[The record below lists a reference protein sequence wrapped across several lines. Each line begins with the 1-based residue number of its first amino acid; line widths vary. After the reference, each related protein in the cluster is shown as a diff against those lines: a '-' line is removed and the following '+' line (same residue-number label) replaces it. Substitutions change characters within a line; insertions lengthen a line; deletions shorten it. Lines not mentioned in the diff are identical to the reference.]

1 MKKMTTKIKESLTNN
16 FSLKIIAIII
26 AAIVWLVVV
35 NVNDPEK
42 TIMIYSIPVTVVDEE
57 AVTDMDMVYSVTSGS
72 YVNITVSGKRSVLN
86 GLSAGDF
93 VATAS
98 LKELSKVNAVP
109 IEVTTKEAYLSN
121 KVSIEKQSEHSMI
134 VELENMEVDTFDIT
148 VEYKGNAAAGF
159 VPGTYTLSQPTV
171 DVQAPVSILDKID
184 KVVAVCKLDGNE
196 EDFTDSCRIQLY
208 DRKGERIKNSN
219 IKLSTKKV
227 DVNVDL
233 LFSKEV
239 PLVVETVGNPDDGYQ
254 VSGVTLS
261 IETVNLLADKE
272 TLDNMSQLVVDPNIS
287 LVDETEDVVRTIDLV
302 DYLPEGVSIQGET
315 TVEIVVNI
323 TKLTQKTFKLKKSDV
338 NIENVPEGLEADFT
352 KNIEVILQ
360 GDKDVVDKITAKEL
374 NATIDLDGKKEGKV
388 KVPVVIT
395 IPDGT
400 ELVKEVVAT
409 IELK

>member
-16 FSLKIIAIII
+16 FSLKLIAIII

-57 AVTDMDMVYSVTSGS
+57 AVTDMDMVYNVTSGS

-86 GLSAGDF
+86 GLGAGDF

-109 IEVTTKEAYLSN
+109 IEVTTKEAHLSN

-134 VELENMEVDTFDIT
+134 VELENMEIDTFDIT
-148 VEYKGNAAAGF
+148 VEYKGNAATGF
-159 VPGTYTLSQPTV
+159 VPGTYTLSQTTV

-184 KVVAVCKLDGNE
+184 KVVAVCKLEGND
-196 EDFTDSCRIQLY
+196 EDFTKSCRIQLY
-208 DRKGERIKNSN
+208 DRKGERIKSGN
-219 IKLSTKKV
+219 IKLSTKNVNV
-227 DVNVDL
+227 DVDL

-239 PLVVETVGNPDDGYQ
+239 PLVVETVGNPDAGYQ

-261 IETVNLLADKE
+261 METVNLLADKDI
-272 TLDNMSQLVVDPNIS
+272 LDNMNQLVVDPNIS

-302 DYLPEGVSIQGET
+302 HYLPEGVSIQGET

-338 NIENVPEGLEADFT
+338 NIENVPEGLEADLT

-360 GDKDVVDKITAKEL
+360 GDKDVIDGIAAEEL
-374 NATIDLDGKKEGKV
+374 NATIDLKGEKEGKV

-409 IELK
+409 VELK